1 MEFIWIDFL
10 NSIWRDWRGTGKPS
24 RDRLLEA
31 EWRASFL
38 NKWELESGLDL
49 NEEDLERL
57 TQLRAFLSRVT
68 ESVVS
73 GGDVDE
79 KDILLLNDYL
89 QQSPVVRE
97 LVKSEDGWRMVFST
111 TQKGWSR
118 VIEAIVTSFI
128 HSLIEG
134 HLSRV
139 KICDN
144 KDCLWVFYDATKNH
158 SKRYCDDKMCGN
170 LMKVRRFR
178 ERKKQQKK

>member
-1 MEFIWIDFL
+1 M
-10 NSIWRDWRGTGKPS
+10 PA

-38 NKWELESGLDL
+38 NKWELESGLVLSEQDL
-49 NEEDLERL
+49 QGL

-68 ESVVS
+68 ESS
-73 GGDVDE
+73 ISNGDVGE
-79 KDILLLNDYL
+79 KDIALLNEYL
-89 QQSPVVRE
+89 LQSPVVRK
-97 LVKSEDGWRMVFST
+97 LVKSKDGWRVVSTT

-144 KDCLWVFYDATKNH
+144 KDCLWVFYDSTKNH
-158 SKRYCDDKMCGN
+158 SKRYCDDKTCGN

-178 ERKKQQKK
+178 ERHKQQK